1 MVRLKWRA
9 WALCAALGALTFLTG
24 CASVTHG
31 TSQSVTIETLSST
44 GQAIEGAECTVA
56 NDKSS
61 TVTTSGQSTSVRRS
75 GAILTIECTQAG
87 QAPAK
92 GQATSRVNGGMVGN
106 ILVGGLIGAAIDSG
120 TGAGFNYPSWM
131 QLVFGEVRTF
141 DRSSQIG
148 DQPMAGLRIG
158 ETQLA
163 ATPAPV
169 QALAAASTAP
179 AATAPVALPPVASVA
194 SALPPQPLPTLAVA
208 PPSAALPEPVASAA
222 AMAPA
227 PRSVE
232 PATRVSME
240 DLKALLPAKP

>member
-1 MVRLKWRA
+1 MVRLKWRT
-9 WALCAALGALTFLTG
+9 WASCAALGALAFLTG

-31 TSQSVTIETLSST
+31 TSQSVTIETLTST

-61 TVTTSGQSTSVRRS
+61 TVTLSGQSTSVRRS
-75 GAILTIECTQAG
+75 GATLSIECTQAG
-87 QAPAK
+87 QAPAT

-141 DRSSQIG
+141 DRNSQTG
-148 DQPMAGLRIG
+148 DQPLAGLKIG

-163 ATPAPV
+163 
-169 QALAAASTAP
+169 TAP
-179 AATAPVALPPVASVA
+179 AAVPATTAAVPALPETAIASVA
-194 SALPPQPLPTLAVA
+194 SAPPPPS
-208 PPSAALPEPVASAA
+208 PSAALPAPVASA
-222 AMAPA
+222 
-227 PRSVE
+227 PRSAE

>member
-1 MVRLKWRA
+1 MVRLKWRT
-9 WALCAALGALTFLTG
+9 WASCAALGALAFLTG

-31 TSQSVTIETLSST
+31 TSQSVTIETLTST

-61 TVTTSGQSTSVRRS
+61 TVTLSGQSTSVRRS
-75 GAILTIECTQAG
+75 GATLSIECTQAG
-87 QAPAK
+87 QAPAT

-141 DRSSQIG
+141 DRNSQTG
-148 DQPMAGLRIG
+148 DQPLAGLKIG

-163 ATPAPV
+163 
-169 QALAAASTAP
+169 TAP
-179 AATAPVALPPVASVA
+179 AAVPAATTAVSALPETAIASVA
-194 SALPPQPLPTLAVA
+194 SAPPPPS
-208 PPSAALPEPVASAA
+208 PSAALPAPVASA
-222 AMAPA
+222 
-227 PRSVE
+227 PRSAE

>member
-1 MVRLKWRA
+1 MVRLKWRT
-9 WALCAALGALTFLTG
+9 WASCAALGALAFLTG

-31 TSQSVTIETLSST
+31 TSQSVTIETLTST

-61 TVTTSGQSTSVRRS
+61 TVTLSGQSTSVRRS
-75 GAILTIECTQAG
+75 GATLSIECTQAG
-87 QAPAK
+87 QAPAT

-141 DRSSQIG
+141 DRNSQTG
-148 DQPMAGLRIG
+148 DQPLAGLKIG

-163 ATPAPV
+163 TAPATVPA
-169 QALAAASTAP
+169 ATATAP
-179 AATAPVALPPVASVA
+179 AATTAVPALPETAIASFA
-194 SALPPQPLPTLAVA
+194 SAPRPPS
-208 PPSAALPEPVASAA
+208 PSAALPAPVASA
-222 AMAPA
+222 
-227 PRSVE
+227 PRSAE

>member
-1 MVRLKWRA
+1 MVRLKWRR
-9 WALCAALGALTFLTG
+9 WASCAALAALGFLTG

-31 TSQSVTIETLSST
+31 TSQSVTIETLTST

-61 TVTTSGQSTSVRRS
+61 TVTTSGQSVSVRRS
-75 GAILTIECTQAG
+75 GATLTIECTQAG
-87 QAPAK
+87 QAPAT

-141 DRSSQIG
+141 DRNSQTG
-148 DQPMAGLRIG
+148 DEPLAGLRIG
-158 ETQLA
+158 ETRLA
-163 ATPAPV
+163 TAPANAPV
-169 QALAAASTAP
+169 ATTASP
-179 AATAPVALPPVASVA
+179 AATATVSAPAPETSIASLA
-194 SALPPQPLPTLAVA
+194 SAP
-208 PPSAALPEPVASAA
+208 PPSPPPPPAPSAVLPAPVASAA
-222 AMAPA
+222 PVAPA
-227 PRSVE
+227 PRPAE